1 MESDYGWLKV
11 VPNNPTSENNKI
23 RAIYDQVMIGI
34 ANLQGI
40 NFDV

>member
-1 MESDYGWLKV
+1 MEKDYGWLKA
-11 VPNNPTSENNKI
+11 VPNNPSAENNKI

-40 NFDV
+40 DFEV